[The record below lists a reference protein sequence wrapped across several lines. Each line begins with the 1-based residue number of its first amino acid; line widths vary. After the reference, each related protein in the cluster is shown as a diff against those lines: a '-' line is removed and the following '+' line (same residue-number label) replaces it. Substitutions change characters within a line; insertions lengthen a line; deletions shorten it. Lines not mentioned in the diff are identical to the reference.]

1 MTWVRGR
8 SKIQKEP
15 LFYLFVKVGVKKPT
29 EEETKPRDPRDFG
42 GFLKMVSTTGSGSS
56 LLTMNKKI
64 YF

>member
-29 EEETKPRDPRDFG
+29 EEETKPRDPTETLE
-42 GFLKMVSTTGSGSS
+42 GF
-56 LLTMNKKI
+56 
-64 YF
+64 